1 MRRKAQGFT
10 LIELMVVVAI
20 IGILSS
26 IALPAYQDY
35 AKRAK
40 ISEAL
45 AALSQ
50 CRTEISH
57 YFQII
62 GALPPSAN
70 TFGCE
75 KTSAST
81 SYVAEIRTGVD
92 GSIGVRLQSI
102 DPAVNGRWVSM
113 VPLDRNGAVY
123 TNVNVAGGAQVFRW
137 LCGSATKGVQKT
149 TAPINM
155 LPNSCRG

>member
-1 MRRKAQGFT
+1 MRRKVQGFT

-20 IGILSS
+20 IGILAS
-26 IALPAYQDY
+26 IAMPAYQDY

-50 CRTEISH
+50 CRTEVSH
-57 YFQII
+57 YFQTI
-62 GALPPSAN
+62 GALPALAN

-75 KTSAST
+75 KPSAST
-81 SYVAEIRTGVD
+81 SYVAEVRTGTD
-92 GSIGVRLQSI
+92 GSVAVRLQSI
-102 DPAVNGRWVSM
+102 DPTVNGKWVSM
-113 VPLDRNGAVY
+113 VPLDKNGAVY
-123 TNVNVAGGAQVFRW
+123 TNATVAGGAQVFRW
-137 LCGSATKGVQKT
+137 LCGSKTKGALKT
-149 TAPINM
+149 DAPVNM